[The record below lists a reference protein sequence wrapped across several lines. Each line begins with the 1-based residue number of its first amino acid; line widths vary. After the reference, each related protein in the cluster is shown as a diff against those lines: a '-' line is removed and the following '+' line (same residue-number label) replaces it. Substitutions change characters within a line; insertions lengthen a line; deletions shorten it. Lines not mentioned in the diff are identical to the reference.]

1 MHAAKHWHRSPR
13 VCGRFCGPWS
23 PGCICSLRGW
33 GPGSILVG
41 GSLRRRNARSGPVGT
56 SRAWQR
62 VWPWPPRSAP
72 GVDVDSQ
79 AGDALGAAGP
89 HEPDKEASA
98 SYRRMARA
106 ENLGVRGGLNGAF
119 LCPFDPPP
127 SLHLCAQGPGCW
139 GLTALLPVG
148 QRQHEEV
155 AAFCADCRVPV
166 WGGQA
171 GPRAQTLHTY
181 MEASLGAAA
190 SAPFASGPRGAGIW
204 LRLSITS
211 VCVCAISWVTELTRE
226 LMMEFVFV
234 HCKYH
239 NFRTSCIK
247 YEKCIYNGACVLP

>member
-1 MHAAKHWHRSPR
+1 MHSAKHWHRSPR

-41 GSLRRRNARSGPVGT
+41 GSLSRRNARSGPVGT

-106 ENLGVRGGLNGAF
+106 ENLGVRGGVNGAF
-119 LCPFDPPP
+119 LCPFGPPP

-139 GLTALLPVG
+139 GLTALLPAV
-148 QRQHEEV
+148 QWQHEEV
-155 AAFCADCRVPV
+155 GAFCADCRVPV
-166 WGGQA
+166 WGGRPGQ
-171 GPRAQTLHTY
+171 GRSPSTPTWRHH
-181 MEASLGAAA
+181 
-190 SAPFASGPRGAGIW
+190 SAPRPPLPSPVGPGGPASGSAFP
-204 LRLSITS
+204 LL
-211 VCVCAISWVTELTRE
+211 L
-226 LMMEFVFV
+226 FVFAP
-234 HCKYH
+234 
-239 NFRTSCIK
+239 FL
-247 YEKCIYNGACVLP
+247 G